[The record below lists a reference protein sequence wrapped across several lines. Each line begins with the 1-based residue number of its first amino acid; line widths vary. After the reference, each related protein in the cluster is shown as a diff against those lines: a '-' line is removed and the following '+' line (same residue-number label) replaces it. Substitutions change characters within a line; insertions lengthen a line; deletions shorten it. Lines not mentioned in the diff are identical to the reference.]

1 MRNRPPKYKFYYQ
14 GNKIH
19 AVSKYAGKDVRGTA
33 TCHADDN
40 FDAAFGAELASRRCN
55 LKVATKRLR
64 HAKERLEI
72 AEKAFADASGELL
85 AAQSYLEHASDE
97 YSDATNAVND
107 ILDYAKE
114 INNAKTY

>member
-19 AVSKYAGKDVRGTA
+19 AVSKYAGKTVRGTA
-33 TCHADDN
+33 TCHAGDH
-40 FDAAFGAELASRRCN
+40 FDAVFGAQLAVSRCN

-64 HAKERLEI
+64 HAKERLDA
-72 AEKAFADASGELL
+72 AEKAYCDATGELV
-85 AAQSYLEHASDE
+85 AAQCYLEHASDE

-107 ILDYAKE
+107 ILDSVKE
-114 INNAKTY
+114 INNAETY